1 MTILPMLI
9 QRMHAV
15 DQWLQKILVGS

>member
-9 QRMHAV
+9 QDKANCIFSSI
-15 DQWLQKILVGS
+15 ILRIT